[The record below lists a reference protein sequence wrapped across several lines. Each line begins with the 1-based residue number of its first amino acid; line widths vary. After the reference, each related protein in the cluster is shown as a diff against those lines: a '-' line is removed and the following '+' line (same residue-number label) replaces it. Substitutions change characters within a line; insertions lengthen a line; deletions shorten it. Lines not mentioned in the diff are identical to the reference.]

1 MHDLTRFGLSD
12 TIACSATLRR
22 LGKDKTNMEE
32 VAHAIVDYLYQN
44 LVDTATGE
52 KCCTLVRFF
61 KTHPYQKLPEE
72 LRQFVRAKLT
82 GEPCTPMM
90 KCLTLLATVG
100 ERPAWNHRQLSQNYK
115 AIPLPNQAIAAKSP
129 MFSQLIAQFGLQFD
143 TVIEPDPELF
153 MQLEQKNYNVFYVG
167 EAVGSPYI
175 PAQRDFVIP
184 FGIKSVLGFGGLLP
198 SSCDLFAIILFSKHH
213 IPRETANLFKPL
225 ALSAKLSLLPFV
237 GETIF
242 HPPTVSS
249 VLPT

>member
-1 MHDLTRFGLSD
+1 
-12 TIACSATLRR
+12 
-22 LGKDKTNMEE
+22 
-32 VAHAIVDYLYQN
+32 
-44 LVDTATGE
+44 
-52 KCCTLVRFF
+52 
-61 KTHPYQKLPEE
+61 
-72 LRQFVRAKLT
+72 
-82 GEPCTPMM
+82 
-90 KCLTLLATVG
+90 
-100 ERPAWNHRQLSQNYK
+100 
-115 AIPLPNQAIAAKSP
+115 
-129 MFSQLIAQFGLQFD
+129 
-143 TVIEPDPELF
+143 

-242 HPPTVSS
+242 HPPTVGS